1 MTGGHQNDHQTIQQK
16 LRVITSISTRNYDTH
31 QGDDTTD
38 GTTDDTTER
47 TIYARINYCNYDS
60 YNDVAHERETN
71 EKRTRNARLNVYT
84 KFTRINDCDCAIYQG
99 YLHNGLHL

>member
-1 MTGGHQNDHQTIQQK
+1 MTGGHQNDHRMIQQK

-47 TIYARINYCNYDS
+47 TICA
-60 YNDVAHERETN
+60 
-71 EKRTRNARLNVYT
+71 
-84 KFTRINDCDCAIYQG
+84 RINDCYCDSYQCS
-99 YLHNGLHL
+99 LHDRRTIAVRSP

>member
-1 MTGGHQNDHQTIQQK
+1 MIDGHQNDHQTIQQK

-47 TIYARINYCNYDS
+47 T
-60 YNDVAHERETN
+60 
-71 EKRTRNARLNVYT
+71 
-84 KFTRINDCDCAIYQG
+84 KFTRINDCYCDSYKCS
-99 YLHNGLHL
+99 LHDRRTIAVRSP